1 MIKPKI
7 SVIVPVYKVEK
18 YIEKCVCSLMEQT
31 LDDIEYIFVDD
42 CSPDNSI
49 KILETTL
56 ERYPHRVA
64 NVRIIHHDV
73 NKGLTSARNSGLA
86 VARGKYIAH
95 CDSDDWVESTMYE
108 ELYNKAVKENADIV
122 YSNIRMIYKG
132 SEKLYKAAEF
142 SEGKQQLMRN
152 YISTVWTVI
161 WNMIVKKEMYLTEKL
176 KSPTHLSYCEDFW
189 LSVRLFHF
197 ARKIAY
203 VNKAFYNYNRMNET
217 SIVHTLNRKTEKE
230 EQTAYLETIDFFEKE
245 GVIRDYERELS
256 WRILKSKQELVLD
269 KARHKEFCDIYPT
282 SHKYI
287 FGCPYINKKLKVMM
301 WCLTHHC
308 RFVVLLFVKLR
319 NILNR

>member
-1 MIKPKI
+1 MPKI

-31 LDDIEYIFVDD
+31 LDDVEYIFVDD

-56 ERYPHRVA
+56 GRYPH
-64 NVRIIHHDV
+64 

-86 VARGKYIAH
+86 VARGEYIAH

-122 YSNIRMIYKG
+122 YSNINMVFKDYCEVYPSAAY
-132 SEKLYKAAEF
+132 SEDKTV
-142 SEGKQQLMRN
+142 LMKN
-152 YISTVWTVI
+152 YISSVWTCLVFAI
-161 WNMIVKKEMYLTEKL
+161 AKRELYDTHSL

-203 VNKAFYNYNRMNET
+203 VNKAFYNYNRMNEI

-230 EQTAYLETIDFFEKE
+230 EQIVYLETIDFFEKE
-245 GVIRDYERELS
+245 GVISDYEIELS

-269 KARHKEFCDIYPT
+269 KARHKEFCEIYPI

-287 FGCPYINKKLKVMM
+287 FGCPYINKKMKIMM
-301 WCLTHHC
+301 WLLTNKMVGLLNCLLSV
-308 RFVVLLFVKLR
+308 RRIFGR
-319 NILNR
+319 